1 LISINMGGCAQMQ
14 RSAKDATTVAMTK
27 PALFLSLLLALPA
40 CNKLGGGGG
49 PVKLETD
56 DQKTLY
62 ALGMMIGRNVSSFN
76 LSAAELETVKAGLT
90 DAALGKKG
98 EVDLQTYGPKINQ
111 LGRKRSEAKAQ
122 VEKKE
127 GQAFADKAATEAGA
141 QRSASGLVFKSLKPG
156 TGEQPKDSD
165 TVKVNYRGTLTNGTE
180 FDSSYKRNEPASFPL
195 RGVIPCWT
203 EGVQKMKVGEKAQL
217 VCPSQIAYGDSGR
230 PPTIPGG
237 ATLVFEIELLEIVKQ
252 QQPPPGMPQLSI
264 PPPSGAK
271 VTPPPA
277 GAKPAPAAKPAT
289 PAAKPATPAEK

>member
-1 LISINMGGCAQMQ
+1 
-14 RSAKDATTVAMTK
+14 MTR
-27 PALFLSLLLALPA
+27 PALFLALLLTLPA
-40 CNKLGGGGG
+40 CNKLGGGGSG
-49 PVKLETD
+49 GSAKLDTD

-76 LSAAELETVKAGLT
+76 LTAAELETVKAGLT

-122 VEKKE
+122 DEKKK
-127 GQAFADKAATEAGA
+127 GQEYADKAATEAGA
-141 QRSASGLVFKSLKPG
+141 QRSASGLVFKSLKAG

-165 TVKVNYRGTLTNGTE
+165 TVKVNYKGTLTNGTE
-180 FDSSYKRNEPASFPL
+180 FDSSYKRNEPATFPL

-217 VCPSQIAYGDSGR
+217 VCPSSIAYGDSGR

-237 ATLVFEIELLEIVKQ
+237 STLIFEIELLEVVKQ
-252 QQPPPGMPQLSI
+252 QAPAMPQLSI

-271 VTPPPA
+271 VAPPS
-277 GAKPAPAAKPAT
+277 GAKTAPKPAKPT
-289 PAAKPATPAEK
+289 EK